1 MPIHRSLGW
10 PGFDPGCDPTT
21 NDRVED
27 LPIMRA
33 LDREVVDAVWA
44 AIEPRLPTGPVDDHP
59 LGCHRPRIDDR
70 ICFEGILVRL
80 VTGCSWVDAERLTG
94 NKVSD
99 TTMRARRDEWVAAGV
114 FDGLADEAI
123 AAYDRIV
130 GLALDDCSVDASLQ
144 KAPRAQD
151 EVGPS
156 PVDRGKRGW
165 KWSVFAEGNGIPLGW
180 VAAGANRNDCV
191 LLEPT
196 LSAVA
201 NRGLL
206 AECDTLHLDRGYD
219 NGVVRA
225 AVAALGITDLVCSKV
240 RKRGTGG
247 TKKHAPLG
255 LRWPI
260 ERTNA
265 WLSNFGQLRRNTD
278 RRVQHRLAQLALAV
292 ALLLT
297 AKLIDWRDRWAPT

>member
-1 MPIHRSLGW
+1 
-10 PGFDPGCDPTT
+10 
-21 NDRVED
+21 
-27 LPIMRA
+27 MRA
-33 LDREVVDAVWA
+33 LDPEVVDAVWA
-44 AIEPRLPTGPVDDHP
+44 AVEPRLPAPPVDDHP
-59 LGCHRPRIDDR
+59 LGCHRRRVEDR

-80 VTGCSWVDAERLTG
+80 VTGCSWVDAERLMG
-94 NKVSD
+94 NRVSD

-114 FDGLADEAI
+114 FDALADEAL
-123 AAYDRIV
+123 AAYDRII
-130 GLALDDCSVDASLQ
+130 GLDLDDCSVDASLQ

-165 KWSVFAEGNGIPLGW
+165 KWSLFTDRNGIPLSW
-180 VAAGANRNDCV
+180 IAAGANRNDCV

-196 LSAVA
+196 LAA
-201 NRGLL
+201 AATRGLVG
-206 AECDTLHLDRGYD
+206 ECATLHLDRGYD

-225 AVAALGITDLVCSKV
+225 AVTAAGIADLVCSKV
-240 RKRGTGG
+240 RKRGTG
-247 TKKHAPLG
+247 TVKKSAPLG

-260 ERTNA
+260 ERTNS

-292 ALLLT
+292 AVLLT
-297 AKLIDWRDRWAPT
+297 AKLIDWRDRWSPA